1 MSLKKT
7 ELDGSFL
14 VRTSRRTL
22 FITSQDQLLLG
33 RFFSVS
39 FLGGLWLE
47 PIAIKDFLTRHVQS
61 IHASGSRSRPSRRNL
76 NIVPTKLSN
85 STVNRTA
92 RL

>member
-1 MSLKKT
+1 MSLKN
-7 ELDGSFL
+7 
-14 VRTSRRTL
+14 RA
-22 FITSQDQLLLG
+22 G
-33 RFFSVS
+33 RFFLDQNKQTHIVHYLSGSAAIGTFFSVY

-61 IHASGSRSRPSRRNL
+61 IHACGSRSSPSRRNL